1 MYSSLNLN
9 EYNVEQTSEFCAIYI
24 PSMRT
29 NVLTVYRSGN
39 GDCDL
44 FLVNFENVIAFL
56 LNKADKLIILGDFNI
71 NFKIKSDSSYD
82 IQNLLMSFGLEIT
95 INDYTRIT
103 SQSSSCIDN
112 IMTNFSENIY
122 RVGVFEPCFSDH
134 RAQFISIDSDLKV
147 VDTNQSLQRSITSS
161 GLQKLKYA
169 LASTK
174 MDFFYDTNNDP
185 DVLMFFLTETYNNLI
200 LKFFPLKKVRQT
212 AKITPV
218 QWFNDE
224 LRSYRSNLSLIK
236 HMADVTKDPDIF
248 KLYKQQ
254 KYEYNRQLQNA
265 KKSAYSGF
273 ITNSNNKPR
282 DCWKILNFERGNT
295 RSSSVQPDLSPDEIN
310 QFFITIAENI
320 ITSLPTINNDILFSY
335 RNYPS
340 PSKSFCFR
348 PVVEDEISQ
357 IIKSLNNSNCKDVHE
372 INSKILKETHQ
383 IVLTPFTHLINLIL
397 STGVFPE
404 ALKYSKVLPIYKKG
418 DSSKADNYR
427 PISIVSTFGKVIEK
441 VIKQQL
447 YSYFESKS
455 YFSNSQYGFRS
466 ARSTTNA
473 VYNIVSEV
481 IEGLERGNRIAISLC
496 DLSKAFDC
504 VSHDILLHKLNYYG
518 VRGIP
523 LKLISSYLC
532 GRHQAVVS
540 KGYLSDFRPVKH
552 GVPQGSVLGPLLFII
567 YVNDLPHFISPYKS
581 VQFADD
587 TTYIISGNKNEDLK
601 MAYEEVSDKSS
612 TWFAANKLK
621 LNTEKMQDLIIS
633 ASGLHGDPD
642 DKDTAKLLG
651 ITIDNR
657 LNWSAHISQVKAKLS
672 SSLFLIRQLARV
684 VNFETLKVTY
694 FSLFHSHLSYG
705 LILWGNSTNALQIF
719 RMQKKAIRIL
729 AGVSN
734 LEHCRPLFI
743 KLKIMPLP
751 TLLIYQ
757 VLTEIHRKRSHL
769 TKQSDVH
776 VHNTR
781 YSHYLRTNRSRL
793 RLSDKNCLNYNYY
806 NILPKDIKQ
815 LSCYSFK
822 KVIKRYLLKHCFYCS
837 EEYMTHCRTSTEM
850 LTVTQNIFC

>member
-1 MYSSLNLN
+1 MFHVNLQCISNKVDMINAFLADKKFYDVICFSEHWQTEENLKLINISGFSLANFFCRVEKKQGGVAIYVKENLMYSSLNLN

-134 RAQFISIDSDLKV
+134 RAQFISIDSVLKV

-174 MDFFYDTNNDP
+174 MYFFYDTNNDP

-236 HMADVTKDPDIF
+236 HIADVTKDPDIF

-265 KKSAYSGF
+265 KKSAYSSF
-273 ITNSNNKPR
+273 ITNSDNKPR

-320 ITSLPTINNDILFSY
+320 IASLPTINNDILFSY

-372 INSKILKETHQ
+372 INSKILKETYQ

-404 ALKYSKVLPIYKKG
+404 ALKYSKERLLWHLELQKM
-418 DSSKADNYR
+418 
-427 PISIVSTFGKVIEK
+427 
-441 VIKQQL
+441 L
-447 YSYFESKS
+447 
-455 YFSNSQYGFRS
+455 
-466 ARSTTNA
+466 
-473 VYNIVSEV
+473 NILRLQHCNGG
-481 IEGLERGNRIAISLC
+481 IL
-496 DLSKAFDC
+496 DC
-504 VSHDILLHKLNYYG
+504 LN
-518 VRGIP
+518 
-523 LKLISSYLC
+523 
-532 GRHQAVVS
+532 
-540 KGYLSDFRPVKH
+540 
-552 GVPQGSVLGPLLFII
+552 
-567 YVNDLPHFISPYKS
+567 
-581 VQFADD
+581 
-587 TTYIISGNKNEDLK
+587 
-601 MAYEEVSDKSS
+601 
-612 TWFAANKLK
+612 
-621 LNTEKMQDLIIS
+621 
-633 ASGLHGDPD
+633 
-642 DKDTAKLLG
+642 
-651 ITIDNR
+651 
-657 LNWSAHISQVKAKLS
+657 
-672 SSLFLIRQLARV
+672 
-684 VNFETLKVTY
+684 
-694 FSLFHSHLSYG
+694 
-705 LILWGNSTNALQIF
+705 
-719 RMQKKAIRIL
+719 
-729 AGVSN
+729 SN
-734 LEHCRPLFI
+734 LYER
-743 KLKIMPLP
+743 
-751 TLLIYQ
+751 
-757 VLTEIHRKRSHL
+757 IH
-769 TKQSDVH
+769 
-776 VHNTR
+776 
-781 YSHYLRTNRSRL
+781 
-793 RLSDKNCLNYNYY
+793 
-806 NILPKDIKQ
+806 
-815 LSCYSFK
+815 
-822 KVIKRYLLKHCFYCS
+822 
-837 EEYMTHCRTSTEM
+837 
-850 LTVTQNIFC
+850 

>member
-1 MYSSLNLN
+1 MAPQKNGRVYDSEVKCCKKCYKVAQSGLLCANCGTLSHSGCLKQLKSIKYIDDETVICCEESVRLSDPPNKTLDSEADDEDPRQTEISDGPKTMARRLLCKQVFYEASNTYSNKMKDEETTVNPPSNFQNNLIQQGTVSMFHVNLQCISNKVDMINAFLADKKFYDVICFSEHWQTEENLKLINISGFSLANFFCRVEKKQGGVAIYVKENLMYSSLNLN

-404 ALKYSKVLPIYKKG
+404 ALKYSKDLWYDKTTKG
-418 DSSKADNYR
+418 GQETLYIGDHKNGDYT
-427 PISIVSTFGKVIEK
+427 IS
-441 VIKQQL
+441 KQQL
-447 YSYFESKS
+447 
-455 YFSNSQYGFRS
+455 G
-466 ARSTTNA
+466 
-473 VYNIVSEV
+473 
-481 IEGLERGNRIAISLC
+481 
-496 DLSKAFDC
+496 
-504 VSHDILLHKLNYYG
+504 
-518 VRGIP
+518 
-523 LKLISSYLC
+523 
-532 GRHQAVVS
+532 
-540 KGYLSDFRPVKH
+540 
-552 GVPQGSVLGPLLFII
+552 
-567 YVNDLPHFISPYKS
+567 
-581 VQFADD
+581 
-587 TTYIISGNKNEDLK
+587 
-601 MAYEEVSDKSS
+601 
-612 TWFAANKLK
+612 
-621 LNTEKMQDLIIS
+621 
-633 ASGLHGDPD
+633 
-642 DKDTAKLLG
+642 
-651 ITIDNR
+651 
-657 LNWSAHISQVKAKLS
+657 
-672 SSLFLIRQLARV
+672 
-684 VNFETLKVTY
+684 
-694 FSLFHSHLSYG
+694 
-705 LILWGNSTNALQIF
+705 
-719 RMQKKAIRIL
+719 
-729 AGVSN
+729 
-734 LEHCRPLFI
+734 
-743 KLKIMPLP
+743 
-751 TLLIYQ
+751 
-757 VLTEIHRKRSHL
+757 EIG
-769 TKQSDVH
+769 TK
-776 VHNTR
+776 
-781 YSHYLRTNRSRL
+781 
-793 RLSDKNCLNYNYY
+793 
-806 NILPKDIKQ
+806 
-815 LSCYSFK
+815 
-822 KVIKRYLLKHCFYCS
+822 
-837 EEYMTHCRTSTEM
+837 
-850 LTVTQNIFC
+850 

>member
-1 MYSSLNLN
+1 MKDEETTVNPPSNFQNNLIQQGTVSMFHVNLQCISNKVDMINAFLADKKFYDVICFSEHWQTEENLKLINISGFSLANFFCRVEKKQGGVAIYVKENLMYSSLNLN

-236 HMADVTKDPDIF
+236 HIADVTKDPDIF

-273 ITNSNNKPR
+273 IANSNNKPR

-372 INSKILKETHQ
+372 INSKILKETYQ

-404 ALKYSKVLPIYKKG
+404 ALKYSKVKDKSDIRDCSNVVYQIPCNNCNLVYVGQTARNLGSRLVSHRSDSRLYPERSALAEHVNKEHHKMNYESVRVLASESNYTKRLFLEMAFISQNSNAMNKRSDINQLSSIY
-418 DSSKADNYR
+418 SYLLCLDNY
-427 PISIVSTFGKVIEK
+427 
-441 VIKQQL
+441 
-447 YSYFESKS
+447 
-455 YFSNSQYGFRS
+455 
-466 ARSTTNA
+466 
-473 VYNIVSEV
+473 
-481 IEGLERGNRIAISLC
+481 
-496 DLSKAFDC
+496 
-504 VSHDILLHKLNYYG
+504 
-518 VRGIP
+518 
-523 LKLISSYLC
+523 
-532 GRHQAVVS
+532 
-540 KGYLSDFRPVKH
+540 
-552 GVPQGSVLGPLLFII
+552 
-567 YVNDLPHFISPYKS
+567 PHFND
-581 VQFADD
+581 V
-587 TTYIISGNKNEDLK
+587 L
-601 MAYEEVSDKSS
+601 S
-612 TWFAANKLK
+612 T
-621 LNTEKMQDLIIS
+621 D
-633 ASGLHGDPD
+633 
-642 DKDTAKLLG
+642 
-651 ITIDNR
+651 
-657 LNWSAHISQVKAKLS
+657 
-672 SSLFLIRQLARV
+672 SL
-684 VNFETLKVTY
+684 
-694 FSLFHSHLSYG
+694 
-705 LILWGNSTNALQIF
+705 
-719 RMQKKAIRIL
+719 
-729 AGVSN
+729 
-734 LEHCRPLFI
+734 
-743 KLKIMPLP
+743 
-751 TLLIYQ
+751 
-757 VLTEIHRKRSHL
+757 
-769 TKQSDVH
+769 
-776 VHNTR
+776 
-781 YSHYLRTNRSRL
+781 
-793 RLSDKNCLNYNYY
+793 
-806 NILPKDIKQ
+806 
-815 LSCYSFK
+815 
-822 KVIKRYLLKHCFYCS
+822 
-837 EEYMTHCRTSTEM
+837 
-850 LTVTQNIFC
+850 